1 MNSGGSDMKLFKVGD
16 VAYDPFEDCLGLV
29 LSVNGD
35 SFRILILRDDRS
47 QFMEKGDII
56 KTNIEDYV
64 NKTYRNNVRNSI
76 VKDYLDG
83 GRNEGLLFKKFRNF
97 R

>member
-1 MNSGGSDMKLFKVGD
+1 MKVFNAGD

-29 LSVNGD
+29 LSVSGD

-47 QFMEKGDII
+47 LFLEKGEII
-56 KTNIEDYV
+56 KTDIEDYV
-64 NKTYRNNVRNSI
+64 NKTYRNNIRNSI

-83 GRNEGLLFKKFRNF
+83 AKNEGLLFKKFRNF